1 MPRRGNDKEGG
12 GTVYE
17 FKKVDRKLYE
27 QSKTLEEREMA
38 ARDELKKLEAEYLDI
53 FITANNLLK
62 KGKENANLQE
72 IKERNYRVYR
82 ILCDLLVDY
91 FGIQRKGNTWF
102 CLFYFGEEAEQD
114 LNSETEKA
122 EALKD

>member
-1 MPRRGNDKEGG
+1 MD
-12 GTVYE
+12 E

-38 ARDELKKLEAEYLDI
+38 TRDELKKLEAEYLDI